1 MKRLLAF
8 MLASILLV
16 SAQLVLAQAPED
28 EDDPTGL
35 FDQKPM
41 LGRLKLNDQQKKQV
55 EQMWFDMQKQ
65 MVGVRARRQTAML
78 ELRQLLSAENP
89 DKAAI
94 EKKMNEGAQIG
105 VQAATMRL
113 NQWFEVNKI
122 LTADQQK
129 VWKGMLKHPMR
140 ERVKGWM
147 ARRFKGGQCPCG
159 QEPMMRG
166 RMGPGPMR
174 EEMMKHTMPE
184 KE

>member
-16 SAQLVLAQAPED
+16 SAQLVFAQAPED

-35 FDQKPM
+35 FEQKPM

-122 LTADQQK
+122 LTADQQQ
-129 VWKGMLKHPMR
+129 VWKEMLKHPLR
-140 ERVKGWM
+140 DHIKARM
-147 ARRFKGGQCPCG
+147 AKRFRGGQCRCEEG
-159 QEPMMRG
+159 PMMRG
-166 RMGPGPMR
+166 PKGPSPMH
-174 EEMMKHTMPE
+174 EEMMKHPMPE
-184 KE
+184 KK